1 MSEKFIESKNKVWL
15 ASAGLLTVGLI
26 VGGYLL
32 GDGLLRA
39 KMADRSVTVRGLAER
54 HVTADLATWTIAY
67 SAQSTD
73 LQSAQ
78 ADIDRDTTAITGFF
92 KELGFKADALQPTG
106 ANVNQYSND
115 GIPQYTIRQRLS
127 LRTEDIEK
135 AQAAVARQFD
145 LVRRGVVLE
154 DGSGMSY
161 TFTKLDEIK
170 PEMVAEATKDARKS
184 AEQFAED
191 SGTDVDGEFLSGLI
205 PARIAGRL
213 PGSGSLILFLGG
225 SNQLRQIAFCGL
237 GGRAVRPEFDR
248 LFPVALGIHH
258 IACLIGDIP
267 GFQSDRRIGAG
278 SFGRLRNIRLGG
290 HKIAGSARQ
299 CRRQQPA

>member
-15 ASAGLLTVGLI
+15 ASAGLLTIGLI
-26 VGGYLL
+26 AGGYLL
-32 GDGLLRA
+32 GNGLLRA

-54 HVTADLATWTIAY
+54 EVTADLATWTIAY

-78 ADIDRDTTAITGFF
+78 IDIDRDTTAITTFF
-92 KELGFKADALQPTG
+92 KELGFKADALKPTG
-106 ANVNQYSND
+106 ANVNQYSNN

-127 LRTEDIEK
+127 LRTDDIDK

-191 SGTDVDGEFLSGLI
+191 SGTDVGGIKSATQGYFSIDSRDGD
-205 PARIAGRL
+205 AGGYGVTDT
-213 PGSGSLILFLGG
+213 PYKK
-225 SNQLRQIAFCGL
+225 
-237 GGRAVRPEFDR
+237 VRVVTTVNFYLD
-248 LFPVALGIHH
+248 
-258 IACLIGDIP
+258 
-267 GFQSDRRIGAG
+267 
-278 SFGRLRNIRLGG
+278 
-290 HKIAGSARQ
+290 
-299 CRRQQPA
+299 

>member
-15 ASAGLLTVGLI
+15 ASAGLLTIGLI

-54 HVTADLATWTIAY
+54 DVTADLATWTIAY

-191 SGTDVDGEFLSGLI
+191 SGTDVGGIKSATQGYFSIDSRDGD
-205 PARIAGRL
+205 AGGYGVTDT
-213 PGSGSLILFLGG
+213 PYKK
-225 SNQLRQIAFCGL
+225 
-237 GGRAVRPEFDR
+237 VRVVTTVNFYLD
-248 LFPVALGIHH
+248 
-258 IACLIGDIP
+258 
-267 GFQSDRRIGAG
+267 
-278 SFGRLRNIRLGG
+278 
-290 HKIAGSARQ
+290 
-299 CRRQQPA
+299 

>member
-1 MSEKFIESKNKVWL
+1 MREKFIESKNKVWL
-15 ASAGLLTVGLI
+15 ASAGLLTIGLI

-54 HVTADLATWTIAY
+54 EVTADLATWTIAY

-78 ADIDRDTTAITGFF
+78 IDIDQDTDAITAFF
-92 KELGFKADALQPTG
+92 KELGFQADALKPTG
-106 ANVNQYSND
+106 ANVNQYSNN

-127 LRTEDIEK
+127 LRTNDIDK

-191 SGTDVDGEFLSGLI
+191 SGTDVGGIKSATQGYFSIDSRDGD
-205 PARIAGRL
+205 AGGYGVTDT
-213 PGSGSLILFLGG
+213 PYKK
-225 SNQLRQIAFCGL
+225 
-237 GGRAVRPEFDR
+237 VRVVTTVNFYLD
-248 LFPVALGIHH
+248 
-258 IACLIGDIP
+258 
-267 GFQSDRRIGAG
+267 
-278 SFGRLRNIRLGG
+278 
-290 HKIAGSARQ
+290 
-299 CRRQQPA
+299 